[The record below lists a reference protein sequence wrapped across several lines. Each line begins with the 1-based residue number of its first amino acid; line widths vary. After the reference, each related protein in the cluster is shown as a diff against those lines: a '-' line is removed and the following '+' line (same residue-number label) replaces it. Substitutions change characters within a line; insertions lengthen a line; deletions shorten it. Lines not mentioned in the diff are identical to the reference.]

1 MKNIVLFGGAFDPI
15 HNGHINMAK
24 EASTQLDA
32 DIFFI
37 PARISV
43 WKNDSAPIEDK
54 IKMIELAIKG
64 EERFHLSRYEADS
77 ALEVNYS
84 IDTVK
89 HFKEA
94 YKESKIFFLIGTD
107 QVNSFH
113 KWKDADELS
122 TLATII
128 YFKRP
133 DLELNNENIKKFKM
147 IEING
152 GGIDVSS
159 TDIRGLKSLDTP
171 DSVIDYIIDNRLY
184 FMAKISGYMGEKRL
198 LHTISTARLS
208 YEIALANKLEDAK
221 KALIAA
227 LLHDIGKEMPMSE
240 QREIMAEYFKE
251 YINYPPAIYHQFIGV
266 YLVEKDFDIHDPV
279 ILDAI
284 MFHTTAN
291 SNMTG
296 VGIIV
301 HCVDKIEPTRGFDS
315 TDLIITMKSSLIEG
329 FKEVLKSNIEY
340 YEKHNVDYR
349 NDLQMACLEQYLNIH
364 EQE

>member
-15 HNGHINMAK
+15 HFGHINMAK
-24 EASTQLDA
+24 EASKQLDA

-37 PARISV
+37 PAKIAV

-54 IKMIELAIKG
+54 INMIQLAIEG
-64 EERFHLSRYEADS
+64 EKRFHLSRYEADS
-77 ALEVNYS
+77 QEEVNYS

-89 HFKEA
+89 HFKES
-94 YKESKIFFLIGTD
+94 YKDSRLYFLIGAD

-113 KWKDADELS
+113 KWKDADELAE
-122 TLATII
+122 LATIV

-133 DLELNNENIKKFKM
+133 DLELSDENIKRFKM
-147 IEING
+147 KEISG
-152 GGIDVSS
+152 GEVDVSS
-159 TDIRGLKSLDTP
+159 TDIRDLKSLETP
-171 DSVIDYIIDNRLY
+171 DSVIDYIIDHRLY
-184 FMAKISGYMGEKRL
+184 FMQRIAGYMSEKRL
-198 LHTISTARLS
+198 LHVISTAKLS
-208 YEIALANKLEDAK
+208 YEVALANNLKDAK

-240 QREIMAEYFKE
+240 QREVMAEHFRDYL
-251 YINYPPAIYHQFIGV
+251 NYPPAIYHQFIGV
-266 YLVEKDFDIHDPV
+266 YLVERDFDIHDPV

-291 SNMTG
+291 SNMTD

-315 TDLIITMKSSLIEG
+315 TELINALKSSVIDG
-329 FKEVLKSNIEY
+329 FVEVLKSNIEY
-340 YEKHNVDYR
+340 YTKRNIDYR
-349 NDLQMACLEQYLNIH
+349 NDLQMACLNQYLK
-364 EQE
+364 